1 MKKYRI
7 IILPPDTHQFTIKD
21 RLCDENLFF
30 NQIVN
35 FFFNNEM
42 FKENILIKYR
52 TNAQKNKFPNDPVEN
67 IIEGKILDFCNK
79 DSVVI
84 GPVNSATIECL
95 TAEINYFCY
104 RYDPGFDKNL
114 SHTYTLDRILYVAN
128 NIHEIKENFD
138 QCKIYKENFSMSNL
152 IYKDGLRLK
161 EIVQIILNR
170 LIR

>member
-1 MKKYRI
+1 
-7 IILPPDTHQFTIKD
+7 
-21 RLCDENLFF
+21 
-30 NQIVN
+30 
-35 FFFNNEM
+35 M

-52 TNAQKNKFPNDPVEN
+52 TNAQKNKFPNDLVEN

-114 SHTYTLDRILYVAN
+114 SHTYTLDNILYVAKDIN
-128 NIHEIKENFD
+128 QMMENFEKK
-138 QCKIYKENFSMSNL
+138 KIFKNSYSAKDLTHEDGKE
-152 IYKDGLRLK
+152 LK
-161 EIVQIILNR
+161 KIVEQILKRIN
-170 LIR
+170 

>member
-35 FFFNNEM
+35 FFFQNEM

-52 TNAQKNKFPNDPVEN
+52 TNAQKNKFPNDLVEN

-114 SHTYTLDRILYVAN
+114 SHVYTLDNILYVAN
-128 NIHEIKENFD
+128 DLNQIKENFEKK
-138 QCKIYKENFSMSNL
+138 KIFKDNYSISDL
-152 IYKDGLRLK
+152 IHKDGKNLDK
-161 EIVQIILNR
+161 IVGEILNK
-170 LIR
+170 I

>member
-1 MKKYRI
+1 VKKYRI

-35 FFFNNEM
+35 FFFKNEM

-52 TNAQKNKFPNDPVEN
+52 TNAQKNKFPNDLVEN

-114 SHTYTLDRILYVAN
+114 SHTYTLDNILYVAKDIN
-128 NIHEIKENFD
+128 QMMENFEKK
-138 QCKIYKENFSMSNL
+138 KIFKNSYSAKDLTHEDGKE
-152 IYKDGLRLK
+152 LK
-161 EIVQIILNR
+161 KIVEQILKRIN
-170 LIR
+170 